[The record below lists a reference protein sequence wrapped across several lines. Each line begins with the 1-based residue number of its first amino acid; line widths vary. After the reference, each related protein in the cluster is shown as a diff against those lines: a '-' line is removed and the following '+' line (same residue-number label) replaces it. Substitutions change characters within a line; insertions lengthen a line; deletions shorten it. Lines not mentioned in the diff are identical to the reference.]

1 MRLRIAHQLSLLLAA
16 AVVLAVLLVGGL
28 SVWNLHSGFV
38 DYLRLRDDEQ
48 FTRFVQ
54 LVERRAAADPGMDW
68 LRNNHEA
75 MRELIDEFNGGRPPG
90 PPPGRPDRP
99 PPESGDQPAPP
110 GPPGPGRPPHRP
122 QPPPPSAAGNLAER
136 VVLRDSQGIWL
147 GGRQQ
152 APETRRTVR
161 AVKVNGREVAYAELS
176 AEPEP
181 EGMDARFLQRQ
192 YTGLALAALVTIA
205 VAVLVAWRV
214 AGRWSRPLRR
224 LQLATRRIANGEQ
237 AVQIPSAETAGAL
250 EIDELTADVNA
261 MAVALT
267 VADESRRHWIA
278 QIAHELRTPLS
289 VLRGELESIE
299 DGARQPSP
307 EVMTSLREEV
317 AQLTRLVDDLHTLA
331 VADLGQMPCHFAD
344 GDANEALQRMARR
357 YETRA
362 SQQGLTLVI
371 EVAGQP
377 ITACWDFGRIE
388 QLLSNLLE
396 NSLRYTTAPGRIEV
410 RWQAQAGM
418 LQLTV
423 QDSKPGVATQHLSHL
438 FDPLF
443 RVDTARTRSAQ
454 HGSGLGL
461 AIVRAI
467 VQAHR
472 GRVEASPS
480 SLGGL
485 TMRVE
490 LPLQPQQIERR
501 KT

>member
-48 FTRFVQ
+48 FSRFVQ
-54 LVERRAAADPGMDW
+54 LVERRAAADPSMDW
-68 LRNNHEA
+68 LRGDRGA
-75 MRELIDEFNGGRPPG
+75 MRELIDEFNDGRLPGAPPR
-90 PPPGRPDRP
+90 PPDRP
-99 PPESGDQPAPP
+99 PPRPDDMDH
-110 GPPGPGRPPHRP
+110 PPHRP
-122 QPPPPSAAGNLAER
+122 PPPPAAAGNLAER
-136 VVLRDSQGIWL
+136 VVLRDASGNWL
-147 GGRQQ
+147 AGRPQ
-152 APETRRTVR
+152 APDTKRTVR
-161 AVKVNGREVAYAELS
+161 AIKVNGREVAYAELS

-181 EGMDARFLQRQ
+181 DGMDAHFLQRQ
-192 YTGLALAALVTIA
+192 YTGLALAGLATIA
-205 VAVLVAWRV
+205 VALLVAWRV
-214 AGRWSRPLRR
+214 AGRWSRPLRN
-224 LQLATRRIANGEQ
+224 LQLATQRIANGEQ
-237 AVQIPSAETAGAL
+237 AVQIPTAETAGAL
-250 EIDELTADVNA
+250 EIDQLTADVNA
-261 MAVALT
+261 MAVALAA
-267 VADESRRHWIA
+267 ADESRRHWIA

-331 VADLGQMPCHFAD
+331 VADLGQMPCHFIN
-344 GDANEALQRMARR
+344 GDANEALQRMTRR

-362 SQQGLTLVI
+362 SQHGLTLMV
-371 EVAGQP
+371 EGADQP
-377 ITACWDFGRIE
+377 IRVCWDFGRIE

-396 NSLRYTTAPGRIEV
+396 NSLRYTAAPGRIEV

-423 QDSKPGVATQHLSHL
+423 QDTKPGVATQHLSKL

-443 RVDTARTRSAQ
+443 RVDTARTRSGQ

-467 VQAHR
+467 AQAHR
-472 GRVEASPS
+472 GHVEASPS
-480 SLGGL
+480 GLGGL
-485 TMRVE
+485 AMRVE

-501 KT
+501 KA

>member
-54 LVERRAAADPGMDW
+54 LVERHAALDPGMDW

-75 MRELIDEFNGGRPPG
+75 MRELTDEFNGGRPPG
-90 PPPGRPDRP
+90 PPPG
-99 PPESGDQPAPP
+99 PPEQ
-110 GPPGPGRPPHRP
+110 GRPPHM
-122 QPPPPSAAGNLAER
+122 PPPRPPPAAGNLAER
-136 VVLRDSQGIWL
+136 VVLRDSQGNRL
-147 GGRQQ
+147 AGRSQMPD
-152 APETRRTVR
+152 ARRTVR
-161 AVKVNGREVAYAELS
+161 AIKVDGREVAVAELS

-192 YTGLALAALVTIA
+192 YAGLALAALVTIA
-205 VAVLVAWRV
+205 AAVLFAWRV
-214 AGRWSRPLRR
+214 GRRWSRPLRD
-224 LQLATRRIANGEQ
+224 LQLATQRIANGEQ
-237 AVQIPSAETAGAL
+237 SVQIPTTEPAGAL
-250 EIDELTADVNA
+250 EIDQLTADVNA
-261 MAVALT
+261 MAVALAA
-267 VADESRRHWIA
+267 ADESRRHWIA

-307 EVMTSLREEV
+307 EVMTSLSEEV
-317 AQLTRLVDDLHTLA
+317 AQLMRLVDDLHTLT
-331 VADLGQMPCHFAD
+331 VADLGQMPCHFVN
-344 GDANEALQRMARR
+344 GDANEALQRMVLR

-362 SQQGLTLVI
+362 AQHGLTLQV
-371 EVAGQP
+371 EGAGQP
-377 ITACWDFGRIE
+377 ITALLDFGRIE
-388 QLLSNLLE
+388 QLVSNLLE

-410 RWQAQAGM
+410 SWRAWTGM

-423 QDSKPGVATQHLSHL
+423 QDSEPGVAAQHLGKL

-443 RVDTARTRSAQ
+443 RVDSARTRGAQ

-472 GRVEASPS
+472 GRVEASAS

-485 TMRVE
+485 AMRVE
-490 LPLQPQQIERR
+490 LPLQPQHIERR
-501 KT
+501 KA

>member
-1 MRLRIAHQLSLLLAA
+1 M
-16 AVVLAVLLVGGL
+16 
-28 SVWNLHSGFV
+28 
-38 DYLRLRDDEQ
+38 
-48 FTRFVQ
+48 
-54 LVERRAAADPGMDW
+54 
-68 LRNNHEA
+68 
-75 MRELIDEFNGGRPPG
+75 
-90 PPPGRPDRP
+90 
-99 PPESGDQPAPP
+99 
-110 GPPGPGRPPHRP
+110 
-122 QPPPPSAAGNLAER
+122 
-136 VVLRDSQGIWL
+136 LRDSQGIWL

-152 APETRRTVR
+152 APDTRRTVR